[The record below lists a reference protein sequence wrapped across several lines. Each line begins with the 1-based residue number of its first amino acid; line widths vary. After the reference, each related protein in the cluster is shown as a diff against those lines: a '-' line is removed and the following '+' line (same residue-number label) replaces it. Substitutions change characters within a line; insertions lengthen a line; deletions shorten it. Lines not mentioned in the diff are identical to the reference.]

1 MAVYTLLM
9 IMDFKKCK
17 INFYKMI
24 MRTDNDFD
32 NNNNVLKVYES

>member
-1 MAVYTLLM
+1 
-9 IMDFKKCK
+9 MDFKKSK
-17 INFYKMI
+17 IIFDKMI